1 MNKFQRELLENC
13 SKETEIMFTSKPLF
27 DEILVINTN
36 TKHESGYNNMIIIG
50 KNESGNYYL
59 SGCCDILEFNYNGKI
74 MIDLKNGI
82 TRYFARN
89 GKFKTIYS
97 NSCCEFEVVE
107 E

>member
-13 SKETEIMFTSKPLF
+13 SKETEIMFTNKPLF
-27 DEILVINTN
+27 DEILVINTDI
-36 TKHESGYNNMIIIG
+36 KHESGYNRMHIIG
-50 KNESGNYYL
+50 AKGGEYYYL
-59 SGCCDILEFNYNGKI
+59 SGICDILEFNCNGKI

-82 TRYFARN
+82 TRYFARD